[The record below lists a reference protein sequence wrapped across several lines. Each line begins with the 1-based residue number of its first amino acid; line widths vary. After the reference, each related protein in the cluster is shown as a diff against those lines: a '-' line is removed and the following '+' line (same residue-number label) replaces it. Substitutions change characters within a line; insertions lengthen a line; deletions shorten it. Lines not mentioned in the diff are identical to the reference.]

1 MSIVRCFAVRADV
14 WGAAPS
20 RDLAFPSRVVA
31 LAGGETC
38 SLALLADGSLFGWG
52 TALCGEFGG
61 RGGGGSGG
69 GEPEAAQED
78 GAAAG
83 LVVVHPVALLPR
95 LWAGGA
101 ARPSLRAVAC
111 GSGHVLAACSE
122 GRCFAW
128 GRNSAGQL
136 GTTEGAAG
144 APLTMGAPHVVGA
157 LGGSWT
163 FAVAAGDCH
172 SLCIAVAASDRHSLA
187 TAAGAGG
194 GARAVW
200 AWGCNA
206 HGQLGLVAEEVAEG
220 GIIGGAGARPRRVA
234 LVPEAAGA
242 AAVAAA
248 EPCALACGWSH
259 SACVSADGALWTW
272 GWGLYLQLGHGE
284 PLDER
289 RPRVV
294 RALDGI
300 AVGVGNTGAGAA
312 GIASRGVAGVAC
324 GAWHTAALSTS
335 GDLYS
340 WGWGR
345 HGQLGHQED
354 EGEGQGGGG
363 TAEEMQAVPRLVKRA
378 ALPSDEARVLAVA
391 CGTRSTAAASDGGL
405 SFFGRPPS
413 GAGAT
418 AHAIVLDSGALGLV
432 ACGSSHVMW
441 SAPAAAADLTFI

>member
-1 MSIVRCFAVRADV
+1 MAGQHVDRVRCFAVRADV

-61 RGGGGSGG
+61 GDGGSGG
-69 GEPEAAQED
+69 GEPEAAQEG

-136 GTTEGAAG
+136 GTEGAA
-144 APLTMGAPHVVGA
+144 GAPHVVGA
-157 LGGSWT
+157 LAGSWT
-163 FAVAAGDCH
+163 SAVAAGDRH
-172 SLCIAVAASDRHSLA
+172 SLCIAVAAGDRHSLA
-187 TAAGAGG
+187 AAAGAEG

-206 HGQLGLVAEEVAEG
+206 HGQLGSSDVAE
-220 GIIGGAGARPRRVA
+220 GGAGARPRRVA

-300 AVGVGNTGAGAA
+300 AVGVGSAGAGGA
-312 GIASRGVAGVAC
+312 GSVSRGVAGVAC

-345 HGQLGHQED
+345 HGQLGHARAE
-354 EGEGQGGGG
+354 EEGGGG
-363 TAEEMQAVPRLVKRA
+363 TAEEMQAVPGLVKRA

-413 GAGAT
+413 GAGAS

-432 ACGSSHVMW
+432 GCGSSHVMW
-441 SAPAAAADLTFI
+441 SASAAAAAAAVAAPAADD